1 MYIIDIVSRIVVIC
15 NIDVVDIVIV
25 VIVVVVIVVVV
36 AVGVVDKIGGDRGSG
51 HYEVDEGE
59 TGDGTSWGTV
69 GFSIITL
76 YILKLEV

>member
-59 TGDGTSWGTV
+59 TGDGASWGTV